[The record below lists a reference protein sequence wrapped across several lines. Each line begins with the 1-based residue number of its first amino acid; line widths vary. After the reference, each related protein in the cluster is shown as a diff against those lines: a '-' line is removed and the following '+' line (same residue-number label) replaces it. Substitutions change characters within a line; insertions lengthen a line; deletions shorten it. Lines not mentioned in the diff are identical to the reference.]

1 MDSVDISG
9 KHEVDVD
16 TNIWKV
22 RIFLRSPLSFLSQ
35 FTGLILLFLFPR
47 LSINLKLFKF
57 ILIGRK
63 RLSFLIRKLNGFQD

>member
-63 RLSFLIRKLNGFQD
+63 RLSFLIKKLNGFPD